1 MTPSEFTQALAAAND
16 RIRSLLTGAVS
27 LLALAVLA
35 IAATSGVHRLA
46 PGLGRSI
53 AVLGLLG
60 GLGLLAGGWFA
71 SLERRT
77 IYEDIILAG
86 FRHVSPHEVTKRAAY
101 LVGATSRLRL
111 AGALDR
117 FLEAARMERVAPVP
131 VNREAMLACAAQAQ
145 AIAGTLR
152 ALTVDVEPAGM
163 VLLQRLVTDGVTSPL
178 FNPSLPPRELE
189 RAFDRISSTLGTNI
203 VPLRPHG
210 DQDDLRLA
218 A

>member
-1 MTPSEFTQALAAAND
+1 MRCRGTFAPGDRQRYRRSEVFDPRIVVLALKKHPYLIDALFRFHMTPSEFTQALAAAND

-163 VLLQRLVTDGVTSPL
+163 VLLQRLVTDG
-178 FNPSLPPRELE
+178 
-189 RAFDRISSTLGTNI
+189 
-203 VPLRPHG
+203 
-210 DQDDLRLA
+210 
-218 A
+218 